1 MTADLYILLVLVG
14 LTAGIVWALVEAS
27 REKPE

>member
-14 LTAGIVWALVEAS
+14 LTACVVWALVAAS